1 MPDPDA
7 PPSARDDS
15 DVVLRRA
22 VRSRLE
28 RRREL
33 LGAAVAYAISTAV
46 LVVVWAVT
54 EYGNSG
60 GWPQRID
67 DDGQPGAWNP
77 WIVYPL
83 LGGAALLAG
92 RAVLLHVRRPVD
104 EDEVEREMRR
114 PRAER

>member
-1 MPDPDA
+1 MTDPDA
-7 PPSARDDS
+7 PPLARDDGTA
-15 DVVLRRA
+15 RRA
-22 VRSRLE
+22 ARARLE
-28 RRREL
+28 HRREL
-33 LGAAVAYAISTAV
+33 VGAALAYAISMAV

-67 DDGQPGAWNP
+67 DDGRPGAWNP

-92 RAVLLHVRRPVD
+92 RAVLLRVRRPVG

-114 PRAER
+114 LRDER